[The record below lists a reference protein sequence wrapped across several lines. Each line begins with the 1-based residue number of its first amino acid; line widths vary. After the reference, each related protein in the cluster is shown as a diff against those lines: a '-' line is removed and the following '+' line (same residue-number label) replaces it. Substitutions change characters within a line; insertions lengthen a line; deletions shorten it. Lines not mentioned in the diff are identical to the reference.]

1 MKRIASFVVIWH
13 DFTIIFH
20 AASLFIILNQE
31 TPVVA
36 MPISES
42 HVERNILLL
51 PLSQL
56 NVIVVSNG
64 KIAPMRQELLA
75 PYPPEYQFPWTFHP
89 LPCLWFLSSWSKVT
103 CSPLLMEEIAT
114 ISNHL

>member
-36 MPISES
+36 MPISDS

-51 PLSQL
+51 ALSQL
-56 NVIVVSNG
+56 NVIVVLREKVKKSNSG
-64 KIAPMRQELLA
+64 NGHLQQIMLNQKI
-75 PYPPEYQFPWTFHP
+75 
-89 LPCLWFLSSWSKVT
+89 SKVI
-103 CSPLLMEEIAT
+103 LIALART
-114 ISNHL
+114 LFSGRSQNSDLKSH

>member
-36 MPISES
+36 MPISDS

-51 PLSQL
+51 ALSQL
-56 NVIVVSNG
+56 NVIVVLREKVKMSNSG
-64 KIAPMRQELLA
+64 NGHLQQIMLNQKI
-75 PYPPEYQFPWTFHP
+75 
-89 LPCLWFLSSWSKVT
+89 SKVI
-103 CSPLLMEEIAT
+103 LIALART
-114 ISNHL
+114 LFSGRSQNSDQKSH